1 RHNVKVMIKSKFG
14 DIVLGKLEKHGF
26 EDIKTLHAYISPPS
40 DSKFAGTEFILKGI
54 TNDDVKK
61 AKDLFL
67 KFSGETSI
75 ENTKFGDVL
84 RKKTESARIYINGV
98 EVAEEENFLFSYN
111 VTA

>member
-1 RHNVKVMIKSKFG
+1 
-14 DIVLGKLEKHGF
+14 
-26 EDIKTLHAYISPPS
+26 KTLHAYISPPS

-84 RKKTESARIYINGV
+84 RKKAESARIYINGV
-98 EVAEEENFLFSYN
+98 KVAEEENFLFSYN
-111 VTA
+111 VTALTESIRKALNRERS